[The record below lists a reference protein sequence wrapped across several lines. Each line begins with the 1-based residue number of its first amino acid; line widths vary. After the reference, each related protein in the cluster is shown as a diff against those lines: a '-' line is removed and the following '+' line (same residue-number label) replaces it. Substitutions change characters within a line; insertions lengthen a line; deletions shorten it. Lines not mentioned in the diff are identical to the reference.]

1 VGLVAGSLRHYRTEV
16 RPISDQDDAL
26 ARLWCADL
34 VESQPSRDDHPHPD
48 RLHQVC
54 LAIEAGLGMSGAA
67 VVLRSGDDSDTLA
80 ASSSTASA
88 AAAELELT
96 LGEGPSRDAFVSA
109 RPMLADDLG
118 DPVVAPWVAYAAAV
132 AQHGV
137 RSVFAFPLHLGAA
150 RFGTLTM
157 YGDAPQRLDRTRTAR
172 CLAMAELATESLLAG
187 AHAGPDGHLDPG
199 LEGALTF
206 RNEIYQAQGMA
217 MVTLRTD
224 LPTALAR
231 MRVQAYR
238 TDLTLLEVSLEIL
251 AGRLTLTEEGPP

>member
-1 VGLVAGSLRHYRTEV
+1 MWGHVAGPLRHYGPRC
-16 RPISDQDDAL
+16 PITDQDETL
-26 ARLWCADL
+26 AHQWCAQL
-34 VESQPSRDDHPHPD
+34 VESQPARDDHRHAD

-80 ASSSTASA
+80 ASSNRASA

-109 RPMLADDLG
+109 RPVLVDDLG
-118 DPVVAPWVAYAAAV
+118 DPGTAPWVAYAAAV
-132 AQHGV
+132 ARHGV
-137 RSVFAFPLHLGAA
+137 RSVFAFPLHVGAA

-172 CLAMAELATESLLAG
+172 CLAMAELATESLLDG
-187 AHAGPDGHLDPG
+187 AHARTNGHLDPG
-199 LEGALTF
+199 LESALTF

-224 LPTALAR
+224 LATALAR
-231 MRVQAYR
+231 MRAHAYQ
-238 TDLTLLEVSLEIL
+238 TDRTLLEVSLEIL
-251 AGRLTLTEEGPP
+251 AGRLTLTDGPP